1 MPCIFICDKSFP
13 GTDAKY
19 VHMFALT
26 FMFQGQSYK
35 MDTEEEE
42 EEEEAEGGS
51 DPQINGGSD
60 RSSELVTADP
70 LVKNS
75 GHGSCQSRYQ

>member
-1 MPCIFICDKSFP
+1 
-13 GTDAKY
+13 
-19 VHMFALT
+19 MFALT

-42 EEEEAEGGS
+42 EEAEGGS
-51 DPQINGGSD
+51 DLQINGGSD
-60 RSSELVTADP
+60 QSSELVTADP

-75 GHGSCQSRYQ
+75 GHGSCQLRYQ

>member
-42 EEEEAEGGS
+42 EAEGGS
-51 DPQINGGSD
+51 DLQINGGSD
-60 RSSELVTADP
+60 QSSELVAADR

>member
-19 VHMFALT
+19 VHMFALILII
-26 FMFQGQSYK
+26 QVRSYK

-42 EEEEAEGGS
+42 EEAEGGS
-51 DPQINGGSD
+51 DLQINGGSD
-60 RSSELVTADP
+60 QSSELVAADP

>member
-26 FMFQGQSYK
+26 FIFQGQSYK
-35 MDTEEEE
+35 MDTEEE
-42 EEEEAEGGS
+42 AEGGS
-51 DPQINGGSD
+51 DLQINGGSD
-60 RSSELVTADP
+60 QSSELVTADP

-75 GHGSCQSRYQ
+75 GHGSCQLRYQ